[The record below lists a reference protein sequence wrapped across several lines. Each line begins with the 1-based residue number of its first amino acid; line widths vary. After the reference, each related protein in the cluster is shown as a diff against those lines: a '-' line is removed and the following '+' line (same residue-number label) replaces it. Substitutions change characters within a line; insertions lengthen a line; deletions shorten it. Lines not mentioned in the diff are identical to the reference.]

1 MNNTY
6 QSLNWNGQTLEIS
19 VSKDFLL
26 SKLTGEEQ
34 AILKVTSTDNANPL
48 IHNTYPAV
56 VIQSAGG
63 AVDFVDVMLSAQLA
77 A

>member
-1 MNNTY
+1 MNNEY
-6 QSLNWNGQTLEIS
+6 QSLNWNGLMLEITLK
-19 VSKDFLL
+19 KDFLL
-26 SKLTGEEQ
+26 SKLIGEEQ
-34 AILKVTSTDNANPL
+34 AVLKVISTKDATPL
-48 IHNTYPAV
+48 IHDTYPAA